1 MHFTL
6 LKSSEIVIQYYAIY
20 ARPSRMS
27 RMSRMSRNTRPLEK
41 DVDFY
46 LRIEYHIKHSFL
58 MPHGVMVAQLTLD
71 QFVKVR
77 ILMRQPSCLCD
88 GIEWPVQHFY

>member
-1 MHFTL
+1 
-6 LKSSEIVIQYYAIY
+6 
-20 ARPSRMS
+20 
-27 RMSRMSRNTRPLEK
+27 MSRMSRNTRSIEK

>member
-1 MHFTL
+1 MEVPVVPL
-6 LKSSEIVIQYYAIY
+6 PIGCPGCPVKP
-20 ARPSRMS
+20 ARLSRRS
-27 RMSRMSRNTRPLEK
+27 RSIRSIEK